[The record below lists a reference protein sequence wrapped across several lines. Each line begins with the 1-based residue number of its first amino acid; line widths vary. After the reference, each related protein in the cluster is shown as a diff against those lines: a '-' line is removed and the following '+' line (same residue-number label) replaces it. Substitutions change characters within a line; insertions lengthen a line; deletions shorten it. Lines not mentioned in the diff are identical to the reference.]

1 MTTIND
7 GSSSERQK
15 KPTNV
20 CNIKKN
26 ETRRKKKSIRKVPQT
41 HTQAFG

>member
-1 MTTIND
+1 MMD
-7 GSSSERQK
+7 HQARDKK

-20 CNIKKN
+20 FNIKKN